1 MTRVLVQYIAVI
13 WVLYCS
19 LLLLSFVLHALMVLV
34 PFCVLFV
41 LILSLCLVVSLLW
54 TSAFPPCVLTY
65 LQGLSASIVHLVSS
79 VSHVSMFVYL
89 SINVKFIYL
98 CVTHFL
104 FWQPLVL
111 CVSVLFCCIPQVYQ
125 VPPPYKVCVSLCV
138 LFRPPLWC
146 ESVHPSVC
154 KLVFDKHCLA
164 LLLLR
169 FCLFYLL
176 PANKTLILGL
186 LSSVSPASWVH
197 SLPATH
203 PQSTTEGF
211 CLGVCFSTSKHPL
224 GVFVFFVL
232 FCPTKH
238 LENCL

>member
-1 MTRVLVQYIAVI
+1 
-13 WVLYCS
+13 
-19 LLLLSFVLHALMVLV
+19 MVLV

-98 CVTHFL
+98 I
-104 FWQPLVL
+104 PGL
-111 CVSVLFCCIPQVYQ
+111 CVLLTSSFDNSLFCCIPQVCQ
-125 VPPPYKVCVSLCV
+125 VPPP
-138 LFRPPLWC
+138 
-146 ESVHPSVC
+146 
-154 KLVFDKHCLA
+154 
-164 LLLLR
+164 
-169 FCLFYLL
+169 
-176 PANKTLILGL
+176 LILGL

-203 PQSTTEGF
+203 PQSTTEDF

>member
-1 MTRVLVQYIAVI
+1 M
-13 WVLYCS
+13 
-19 LLLLSFVLHALMVLV
+19 
-34 PFCVLFV
+34 
-41 LILSLCLVVSLLW
+41 SLCLFTFLSM
-54 TSAFPPCVLTY
+54 SGSYICVLLTSSFDNP
-65 LQGLSASIVHLVSS
+65 LS
-79 VSHVSMFVYL
+79 
-89 SINVKFIYL
+89 
-98 CVTHFL
+98 CV
-104 FWQPLVL
+104 
-111 CVSVLFCCIPQVYQ
+111 CLFCSAVFPKCTKP
-125 VPPPYKVCVSLCV
+125 PPPYKVCVSHRV

-154 KLVFDKHCLA
+154 KLAFDKHCLA

-186 LSSVSPASWVH
+186 LSSVSPAFWVH